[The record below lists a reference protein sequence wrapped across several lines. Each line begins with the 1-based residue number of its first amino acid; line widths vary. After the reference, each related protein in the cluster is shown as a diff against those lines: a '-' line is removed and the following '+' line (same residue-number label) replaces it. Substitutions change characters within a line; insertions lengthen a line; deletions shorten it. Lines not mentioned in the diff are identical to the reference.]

1 MNKSVKPLLLIIAFL
16 FSLPAIA
23 LGNGLKGRVDGNKE
37 VIANFVNGKMNGWSA
52 TYDGD
57 DTYYIKYLNGS
68 RLEGVVIRNG
78 FVKIRF
84 KQNNGNNVLGAI
96 YLSDGRVFKGKFD
109 LRENSKFGLWKLS
122 NQKLNG
128 VITYPT
134 QFKERKYYG
143 KVEFWRGKEVDR
155 DGFGVVEYEDGKL
168 ESGDYLREFVG
179 KSQKMS
185 PATSAIVGVLTL
197 GLTAASQASDR
208 LSQEK
213 LIREMKAIENEVNV
227 FLDGFSYEDEV
238 MKLEVAYYEKSSKEE
253 EKKTNLE
260 MKKYK
265 SQCKAFGYVE
275 FNKDGSPSS
284 DFNKCVQETFFKM
297 EELKIIEQAKINEI
311 EQQRQIEVERTKAIR
326 EENKKR
332 QKAEDAQR
340 RDQAI
345 NSYLDRQQ
353 RRVDS
358 LNQGIRN
365 NAPVTCTTGPPL
377 GGYVS
382 TTCR

>member
-227 FLDGFSYEDEV
+227 FLDSFSYEDEV

-358 LNQGIRN
+358 LNQGVRN

>member
-1 MNKSVKPLLLIIAFL
+1 MKPLLLTIALL
-16 FSLPAIA
+16 FSLPAHA
-23 LGNGLKGRVDGNKE
+23 LGNGLQGRVDGNKE
-37 VIANFVNGKMNGWSA
+37 VIANFVIGKMNGWTA

-68 RLEGVVIRNG
+68 ILEGEVIRNG
-78 FVKIRF
+78 LVKIRF

-155 DGFGVVEYEDGKL
+155 DGFGVVEYENGKL
-168 ESGDYLREFVG
+168 ASGDYIREFVG
-179 KSQKMS
+179 KSQKIN
-185 PATSAIVGVLTL
+185 PASSAIVGVLTL
-197 GLTAASQASDR
+197 GLSTVSQASDR

-238 MKLEVAYYEKSSKEE
+238 MKLEVAYYDKSSKEE

-265 SQCKAFGYVE
+265 SQCKAFG
-275 FNKDGSPSS
+275 
-284 DFNKCVQETFFKM
+284 
-297 EELKIIEQAKINEI
+297 
-311 EQQRQIEVERTKAIR
+311 
-326 EENKKR
+326 
-332 QKAEDAQR
+332 
-340 RDQAI
+340 
-345 NSYLDRQQ
+345 
-353 RRVDS
+353 
-358 LNQGIRN
+358 
-365 NAPVTCTTGPPL
+365 
-377 GGYVS
+377 
-382 TTCR
+382 

>member
-227 FLDGFSYEDEV
+227 FLDSFSYEDEV

>member
-1 MNKSVKPLLLIIAFL
+1 MKPLLLTIALL
-16 FSLPAIA
+16 FSLPALA
-23 LGNGLKGRVDGNKE
+23 LGNGLQGRVDGNKE
-37 VIANFVNGKMNGWSA
+37 VIANFVIGKMNGWTA

-68 RLEGVVIRNG
+68 ILEGEVIRNG
-78 FVKIRF
+78 LVKIRF
-84 KQNNGNNVLGAI
+84 KQNNVNNVLGAI

-155 DGFGVVEYEDGKL
+155 DGFGVVEYENGKL
-168 ESGDYLREFVG
+168 ASGDYIREFVG
-179 KSQKMS
+179 KSQKIN
-185 PATSAIVGVLTL
+185 PASSAIVGVLTL
-197 GLTAASQASDR
+197 GLSTVSQASDR

-238 MKLEVAYYEKSSKEE
+238 MKLEVAYYDKSSKEE

-284 DFNKCVQETFFKM
+284 DFNACVKEAYFKA
-297 EELKIIEQAKINEI
+297 EELRVLKSELQNKKNS
-311 EQQRQIEVERTKAIR
+311 QTSGLNNLVVSGNK
-326 EENKKR
+326 ENKTKPTLSNKELR
-332 QKAEDAQR
+332 DLGSKMMGYENFNDLIDTRPR
-340 RDQAI
+340 RTPPGTSRLPPGA
-345 NSYLDRQQ
+345 YRLD
-353 RRVDS
+353 
-358 LNQGIRN
+358 
-365 NAPVTCTTGPPL
+365 
-377 GGYVS
+377 
-382 TTCR
+382 